1 MGRPGPTSLAFSTRN
16 SPSGVRTVVL
26 SLPARSPRALITRE
40 VISKA
45 PPRRMQKPQ
54 VMAIIMKRSDLEE
67 EAPPE
72 AELDVAIACFS
83 PSVHERAKS
92 PDHFTEDGPGDAAL
106 SPLLATFLIPPK
118 ERGPGTRGRAVCSSR
133 LQTTGSAEE
142 AA

>member
-92 PDHFTEDGPGDAAL
+92 PDHFTEDGPEMPHLARSSRLSSSRRNNAA
-106 SPLLATFLIPPK
+106 
-118 ERGPGTRGRAVCSSR
+118 PGTRGRAVCSSR
-133 LQTTGSAEE
+133 LQI
-142 AA
+142 

>member
-1 MGRPGPTSLAFSTRN
+1 
-16 SPSGVRTVVL
+16 
-26 SLPARSPRALITRE
+26 
-40 VISKA
+40 
-45 PPRRMQKPQ
+45 
-54 VMAIIMKRSDLEE
+54 MKRSDLEE

-92 PDHFTEDGPGDAAL
+92 PDHFTEDGRGDAAL

-133 LQTTGSAEE
+133 LQITGSAEE